1 MSVGTF
7 FMISGPTGS
16 GKQAMINKLRER
28 HPEIHFTVSCTTR
41 PKRPYEIDGVHYHFI
56 SEETFQDYA
65 SRGLFLEQ
73 GMPHGY
79 HYATLRS
86 EILPDRLNISDI
98 EVVGV
103 AQVKE
108 RARTDPSIKAVNV
121 FVTAADFETLRRRI
135 VDRDPTIAPE
145 VIERRLET
153 ARMEIIRGP
162 ELADKIIYNEDGKLE
177 EAVDELERFLFP
189 NGRE

>member
-1 MSVGTF
+1 
-7 FMISGPTGS
+7 MISGPTGS
-16 GKQAMINKLRER
+16 GKQTLINKLRER
-28 HPEIHFTVSCTTR
+28 HPEINFTVSCTTR
-41 PKRPYEIDGVHYHFI
+41 PKRPYEIDGTHYHFI

-79 HYATLRS
+79 HYGTLRS
-86 EILPDRLNISDI
+86 AILPDRLNISDI
-98 EVVGV
+98 NIEGV

-121 FVTAADFETLRRRI
+121 FVTTADFETLRRRI
-135 VDRDPTIAPE
+135 IDRDPTIAAE
-145 VIERRLET
+145 VVERRFES
-153 ARMEIIRGP
+153 ARIEIVQGP
-162 ELADKIIYNEDGKLE
+162 KLADKIIYNEDGKLD

-189 NGRE
+189 ESIGH